1 MLRMPVPQISP
12 PGFLDQHG
20 VLVALTPV
28 LLCLVTALAGWII
41 GERAGSRRL
50 TAVRFLAATSLFG
63 ALVLQGLFLLPWGAV
78 AAYNEPLGGGLIRVG
93 WLVTGTAFVLG
104 WWSWWF
110 WSPLRRGVDG
120 STAVWSL
127 RVALALALPVVSLP
141 VLVIA
146 VLADDRRAPGERCF
160 LVAALAVFI
169 TAVLMPGMT
178 PEHRWWSTAM
188 VMFVAYWVVV
198 GPWRL
203 PLAAALVA
211 GVLSW

>member
-1 MLRMPVPQISP
+1 MAM
-12 PGFLDQHG
+12 
-20 VLVALTPV
+20 TPV
-28 LLCLVTALAGWII
+28 LLCLMTALAVWII
-41 GERAGSRRL
+41 GERAGTRRL
-50 TAVRFLAATSLFG
+50 TAVRLVASVSLLG
-63 ALVLQGLFLLPWGAV
+63 ALILQGLFLLPWGAA
-78 AAYNEPLGGGLIRVG
+78 AAYTEALGGGFIRVG
-93 WLVTGTAFVLG
+93 WLVTGTACILG
-104 WWSWWF
+104 WWSLWF
-110 WSPLRRGVDG
+110 WSPVRRGVE
-120 STAVWSL
+120 SSAAAWCL
-127 RVALALALPVVSLP
+127 RVALALALPVLSLP

-146 VLADDRRAPGERCF
+146 VMADDRRASGERCF

-203 PLAAALVA
+203 PLAAAMVA

>member
-1 MLRMPVPQISP
+1 MPVPQISP

-20 VLVALTPV
+20 VVVALTPV
-28 LLCLVTALAGWII
+28 LLCLVTAAAVWFI
-41 GERAGSRRL
+41 GERASTRRL
-50 TAVRFLAATSLFG
+50 TAVRMLAAVSLLG
-63 ALVLQGLFLLPWGAV
+63 ALVLQGLFLLPWGAA
-78 AAYNEPLGGGLIRVG
+78 AAYSEALGGGWIRVG

-104 WWSWWF
+104 CWSLWF

-120 STAVWSL
+120 SAAVWCL
-127 RVALALALPVVSLP
+127 RVALALALPVWSLP

-146 VLADDRRAPGERCF
+146 VLADDRRASGERCF

-203 PLAAALVA
+203 PLAAAMVA